1 MQSHCSRAFG
11 LDYRG
16 RGISFGIPSTESFDL
31 SFARCL
37 FFGWVFT
44 VHCTEILWS
53 GVTYRTSCLSDALHE
68 AGQLPGGFWRDYR
81 NFSTSGGQVS
91 SLAVSDS

>member
-37 FFGWVFT
+37 FFGWVFYST
-44 VHCTEILWS
+44 
-53 GVTYRTSCLSDALHE
+53 LHRDFVVW
-68 AGQLPGGFWRDYR
+68 GDLPNELFIRCP
-81 NFSTSGGQVS
+81 S
-91 SLAVSDS
+91 